1 MVNFSFKNFMNE
13 VTAAQVQQMAN
24 ILQSAA
30 KSPQKAMQT
39 AQNLVAATK
48 NQNYQDAMNKA
59 KTVDEFNKMISVD
72 VKNIAQGMTN
82 VIKQLTPEQ
91 AQLLLQGEK
100 GLEQV
105 AQQLKP
111 PFKFEM
117 LKYGKYY
124 SQPMAQKMLKEKGG
138 ANPNQQGTAQQGQ
151 SSLPPNAVPVRPKA
165 AAAQQAQPNAAQPVN
180 AS

>member
-1 MVNFSFKNFMNE
+1 MINLSFKNFMNE
-13 VTAAQVQQMAN
+13 VSAAQVQQMAG
-24 ILQSAA
+24 ILQNAA
-30 KSPQKAMQT
+30 QNPQKATQT
-39 AQNLVAATK
+39 AQNLLTAAK
-48 NQNYQDAMNKA
+48 NRNYQDAMNKA

-72 VKNIAQGMTN
+72 VKNIAQGMNN

-91 AQLLLQGEK
+91 AKLLLQGEK

-124 SQPMAQKMLKEKGG
+124 SQPQAQKLLKQKGG
-138 ANPNQQGTAQQGQ
+138 VVENPTPQGQRAQPDPRAQQQAPGPQ
-151 SSLPPNAVPVRPKA
+151 VDPNAPK
-165 AAAQQAQPNAAQPVN
+165 PVN
-180 AS
+180 S

>member
-1 MVNFSFKNFMNE
+1 MINLSFKNFMNE
-13 VTAAQVQQMAN
+13 VSAAQVQQMAG
-24 ILQSAA
+24 ILQNAA
-30 KSPQKAMQT
+30 QNPQKATQT
-39 AQNLVAATK
+39 AQNLLTAAK
-48 NQNYQDAMNKA
+48 NRNYQDAMNKA

-72 VKNIAQGMTN
+72 VKNIAQGMNN

-91 AQLLLQGEK
+91 AKLLLQGEN

-124 SQPMAQKMLKEKGG
+124 SQPQAQKLLKQKGG
-138 ANPNQQGTAQQGQ
+138 VVENPTPQGLRAHPDPRLQQQQATGPQ
-151 SSLPPNAVPVRPKA
+151 VDPK
-165 AAAQQAQPNAAQPVN
+165 AQQAQAVN
-180 AS
+180 NPK